1 MRRNAGFTLIEIL
14 VVIAI
19 IAAILGGVSIMIGKT
34 GDVKMMLTAKTRV
47 SGLGAAV
54 EQLHAPDNLGMY
66 PPSRMDQLIGPGASG
81 PVGKRLG
88 SPPNDVN
95 CGIESLYVAVRLKG
109 VKADVTGFESEDS
122 LANLDDDRASAMVPD
137 MMSADLYEYI
147 DPWGNPLVYISA
159 RDYKD
164 PKKVER
170 YVRGDKQEVKV
181 APAKRSNGEFVRP
194 DSFQL
199 FSMGPDGVPG
209 TEDDIQ
215 YGSN

>member
-170 YVRGDKQEVKV
+170 DVRGDKQEVKV

-199 FSMGPDGVPG
+199 FSMGPDGGPG

>member
-19 IAAILGGVSIMIGKT
+19 IAAILGGVSIMIRKASGVQQTLKAT
-34 GDVKMMLTAKTRV
+34 NRV
-47 SGLGAAV
+47 NGLGAAIDM
-54 EQLHAPDNLGMY
+54 LHAPDNLGMY
-66 PPSRMDQLIGPGASG
+66 PPSRMDQLIGPGATG
-81 PVGKRLG
+81 PVGKKLG
-88 SPPNDVN
+88 TPPNDVN
-95 CGIESLYVAVRLKG
+95 CGIESVYVAVRLKG
-109 VKADVTGFESEDS
+109 VKADVSGFESDDS
-122 LANLDDDRASAMVPD
+122 IANLDDDRATAMVPD
-137 MMSADLYEYI
+137 MMSGDLFEYI
-147 DPWGNPLVYISA
+147 DPWGNPLVYISS

-170 YVRGDKQEVKV
+170 YVLGDKQEVKV
-181 APAKRSNGEFVRP
+181 APAKRPNGEFVRP

-209 TEDDIQ
+209 TDDDIQ